1 MLRGLMCAMA
11 LLCVC
16 HISTR
21 ATAEEAQSSP
31 EAPASEPATPDA
43 SSQETAAA
51 EPSSPREQ
59 ARTHFLEGVRAYEE
73 GRYGDAI
80 DLLLKAE
87 RAMHSPAFAYNIG
100 IAYESM
106 GDVPSA
112 LRWLRAYL
120 REVPGADDS
129 ASVKERIGSLEM
141 KLQARG
147 VQQATVL
154 SKPEGATVVIDGE
167 PLGAT
172 PWTGELRPGKHQVVL
187 RLRGFQDVEHYIE
200 IQAHRAED
208 FEYDLAEGAAPK
220 APAAPV
226 RDSPPPADSG
236 GGVGLWTWVALGA
249 GGLALG
255 GAAGFEVARANATDE
270 AREAPQVEYQDKVD
284 TARRYQTTA
293 RILAGVGGAL
303 LVTGTVLLVLD
314 ISGSSSPPVAAGCS
328 GDGCFVSG
336 HGMF

>member
-1 MLRGLMCAMA
+1 
-11 LLCVC
+11 
-16 HISTR
+16 
-21 ATAEEAQSSP
+21 
-31 EAPASEPATPDA
+31 
-43 SSQETAAA
+43 
-51 EPSSPREQ
+51 
-59 ARTHFLEGVRAYEE
+59 VRAYEE

-80 DLLLKAE
+80 DLLLEAE

-172 PWTGELRPGKHQVVL
+172 PWTGELRPGKHQVEL
-187 RLRGFQDVEHYIE
+187 RLRGYQDVERYIE
-200 IQAHRAED
+200 VQAHRAED
-208 FEYDLAEGAAPK
+208 FSFDLAPGAPPK
-220 APAAPV
+220 APAAPAS
-226 RDSPPPADSG
+226 DSPAPDDSG
-236 GGVGLWTWVALGA
+236 DAVGPWTWVALGA

-270 AREAPQVEYQDKVD
+270 AREAPQVDYEDKVD

-314 ISGSSSPPVAAGCS
+314 ISRSPSPPVAASCG

-336 HGMF
+336 YGTF